1 MNTPTSTDPPNT
13 ESDSAEIVADS
24 PEVSEGP
31 EVSEDSEVAESD
43 AEQAPPK
50 KLSRFRQVYQRY
62 RAKGKWFV
70 VAFVLF
76 YLVRDT
82 ILYIILPWYLAKG
95 GISLFDWLFE
105 N

>member
-1 MNTPTSTDPPNT
+1 MNTPTSTDPPNA
-13 ESDSAEIVADS
+13 ESDNAELLADAL
-24 PEVSEGP
+24 ENSEA
-31 EVSEDSEVAESD
+31 DESD

-95 GISLFDWLFE
+95 GFSLFDWLFE

>member
-1 MNTPTSTDPPNT
+1 MNTPTSTDPPN
-13 ESDSAEIVADS
+13 
-24 PEVSEGP
+24 
-31 EVSEDSEVAESD
+31 AESD
-43 AEQAPPK
+43 NAELLADALENSEAAESGPEQAPPK

-70 VAFVLF
+70 VGFVLF

-95 GISLFDWLFE
+95 GISLFDWLFG